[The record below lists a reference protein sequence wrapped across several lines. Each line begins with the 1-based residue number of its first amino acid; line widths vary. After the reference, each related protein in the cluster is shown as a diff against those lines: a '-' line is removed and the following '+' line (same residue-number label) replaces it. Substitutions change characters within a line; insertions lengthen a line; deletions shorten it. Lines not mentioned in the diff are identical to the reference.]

1 MPVTPD
7 AEEFRRYTETNE
19 APAPYLDFIGAVSF
33 RAAGAGFRLGVFEE
47 LHAGPLDAAELA
59 GRTGTDERGLTE
71 LLEALVSFGYLTHA
85 EAPDADTTDTT
96 DTTVSYANTAATDKW
111 LRPDAPDNYTN
122 AFSFWQAVI
131 GELWTDLEESV
142 RTGRRAVDF
151 YSWIERRPS
160 TLREFQTMLN
170 GLAESL
176 KDDLVDLVPV
186 PTEAT
191 RLLDIGGGHARYA
204 LAFCRRHAQLRA
216 TVVDLPGALA
226 IGAQAIAAEGMADR
240 FTLREGDWLGA
251 EYGTGHDV
259 ALLFN
264 ILHGNGVEENKDLL
278 RAAANAVAPG
288 GTVALLEPLPDVDKA
303 AGRLGEA
310 HVRLFSLNLFHT
322 QGGRTY
328 SFDEYANWLTL
339 AGFVNPRRHVLP
351 SAPTECVILADKPGP
366 TAG

>member
-1 MPVTPD
+1 MPVTPGPD
-7 AEEFRRYTETNE
+7 ELRRYVETNE

-47 LHAGPLDAAELA
+47 LHRGPLGVAALA
-59 GRTGTDERGLTE
+59 GRTATDERGLTE
-71 LLEALVSFGYLTHA
+71 LLEALVSFGYLTRTEGSGEA
-85 EAPDADTTDTT
+85 EGTEVT
-96 DTTVSYANTAATDKW
+96 YANTAATDTW
-111 LRPDAPDNYTN
+111 LRLDAPDDYAS

-131 GELWTDLEESV
+131 GELWTDLEVSV
-142 RTGRRAVDF
+142 RKGSRAVDF
-151 YSWIERRPS
+151 YSWIEQRPS

-176 KDDLVDLVPV
+176 KDDLVDLIPV
-186 PTEAT
+186 PAGAT
-191 RLLDIGGGHARYA
+191 RLLDIGGGHARYS
-204 LAFCRRHAQLRA
+204 LAFCRRHDRLRA
-216 TVVDLPGALA
+216 TIVDLPGALA
-226 IGAQAIAAEGMADR
+226 IGAEAIAAEGMTDR

-251 EYGTGHDV
+251 DFGTGHDV

-264 ILHGNGVEENKDLL
+264 ILHGNGVEENKALL
-278 RAAANAVAPG
+278 RAAATSVAPG

-328 SFDEYANWLTL
+328 SFDEYADWLTA
-339 AGFVNPRRHVLP
+339 AGFVNPRRQVLE
-351 SAPTECVILADKPGP
+351 SAPTECVILADKPGA